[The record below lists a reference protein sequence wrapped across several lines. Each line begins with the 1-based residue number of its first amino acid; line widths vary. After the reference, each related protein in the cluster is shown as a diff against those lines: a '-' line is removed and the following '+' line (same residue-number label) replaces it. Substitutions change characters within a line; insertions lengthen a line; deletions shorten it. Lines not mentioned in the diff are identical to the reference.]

1 MSFFIIKNE
10 YKFIYKFSFDLTS
23 AIVRA
28 LIILVFFIGLLF
40 NLKWY
45 NIAYTFFIGYFIVF
59 GLFMLINFESY
70 IEWRK
75 NGKRLLEIK
84 EKGLYSN
91 HKKITDYHQLKKIGI
106 DYNSASTNTGWF
118 VYFEFYLH
126 QDFIIKKQLSERE
139 AKELASEL
147 AHFFS
152 IDVVKLG

>member
-1 MSFFIIKNE
+1 
-10 YKFIYKFSFDLTS
+10 
-23 AIVRA
+23 
-28 LIILVFFIGLLF
+28 
-40 NLKWY
+40 
-45 NIAYTFFIGYFIVF
+45 
-59 GLFMLINFESY
+59 MLINFESY